1 MAAMYLTD
9 VAWIFLCYKS
19 VTFHS
24 GGCSQNRSAALTEF
38 EVAGQNSKAVGQE
51 RRGKQGGR
59 AQTAI
64 SLGPEA
70 LPIAFHAGD

>member
-9 VAWIFLCYKS
+9 VAWIFLRYKS

-24 GGCSQNRSAALTEF
+24 GGCGQNRSAALTEF
-38 EVAGQNSKAVGQE
+38 DVVGQTRGE
-51 RRGKQGGR
+51 ARRGGS